1 MKPICVDE
9 FIINPTSEVKPR
21 ITISPFSFQI
31 INGTQFKDTELAEK
45 YLENRFNMYHIEVKA
60 RYAIPNILKSLGL
73 GSDDIVTIL
82 TTSGNYYIS
91 SCVTNAIET
100 VCKWNREIVPNT
112 RAIFVNHEFGYPFE
126 NIEELKTHNLPI
138 IEDCVHSF
146 IHDKQIG
153 NVGDFV
159 IYSLSK
165 NYPMQIGAVVK
176 QNNTILKYHSNITD
190 IEKRFVLNNFSKY
203 IPQLIKIEGQ
213 KKKNLLYLQ
222 HSLETDGI
230 TPFFRMPQS
239 VVPNV
244 FLFRINKNINLQEL
258 KNFMWDNGIE
268 SSVFYGKDAFF
279 IPCNYTLSKHE
290 LDYMI
295 TLIRYYVKKV
305 SL

>member
-1 MKPICVDE
+1 MKPICIDE

-21 ITISPFSFQI
+21 ITISPFGFQI
-31 INGTQFKDTELAEK
+31 TNDAQSSSSKMAEK
-45 YLENRFNMYHIEVKA
+45 YLDNRFNMYHIEVKA
-60 RYAIPNILKSLGL
+60 RYAIPNILKSLKL
-73 GSDDIVTIL
+73 NSDDIVTII

-112 RAIFVNHEFGYPFE
+112 KAIFVNHEFGYPFE
-126 NIEELKTHNLPI
+126 NIENLATYKLPI

-146 IHDKQIG
+146 MHNEQIG
-153 NVGDFV
+153 KVGDFV

-176 QNNTILKYHSNITD
+176 QNNTTLKYDSDITD
-190 IEKRFVLNNFSKY
+190 IEKNFVLKNFSKY
-203 IPQLIKIEGQ
+203 IPQLFKIEEQ

-222 HSLETDGI
+222 HSLEPDGI

-244 FLFRINKNINLQEL
+244 FLFNMNKSVNLQEL
-258 KNFMWDNGIE
+258 KEFMWNNGVE

-279 IPCNYTLSKHE
+279 IPCNYTLSKYE
-290 LDYMI
+290 LDYMV
-295 TLIRYYVKKV
+295 TLIRYYIKN
-305 SL
+305 S